1 MENKINEDQMVD
13 ILNAVYSKALDGIP
27 KVSRSIESLASDY
40 IERKKKKKKAARQLI
55 NYQIAKC
62 GTSGF
67 LTGLGG
73 LITLPVTLPA
83 NVSSVLY
90 IQLRMIAAIA
100 HIGGFDTRSD
110 QVQTMVY
117 ACLTGSAIADVLK
130 QTGIKVGQK
139 ITINAIKNIPGKV
152 LTSVNQKVGFRLITK
167 FGETGIINLG
177 KMVPVVGGVV
187 GGTVDIGSTKI
198 IAENAYSIFIKRQ
211 VPEEPKHIKASEVSD
226 TVKKGIEELG
236 DTVGSAS
243 DKMKRRIE
251 DAGNKL
257 PQVKLPDV
265 KIPKIQLS
273 KKKKDEENE

>member
-1 MENKINEDQMVD
+1 MQ
-13 ILNAVYSKALDGIP
+13 S
-27 KVSRSIESLASDY
+27 
-40 IERKKKKKKAARQLI
+40 
-55 NYQIAKC
+55 
-62 GTSGF
+62 
-67 LTGLGG
+67 
-73 LITLPVTLPA
+73 
-83 NVSSVLY
+83 
-90 IQLRMIAAIA
+90 
-100 HIGGFDTRSD
+100 
-110 QVQTMVY
+110 
-117 ACLTGSAIADVLK
+117 
-130 QTGIKVGQK
+130 
-139 ITINAIKNIPGKV
+139 TINAIKNIPGKV

-251 DAGNKL
+251 DSSL
-257 PQVKLPDV
+257 R
-265 KIPKIQLS
+265 
-273 KKKKDEENE
+273 